1 MAAIL
6 KIKNH
11 DISATVWLMFT
22 KFGKMMQKRVSYL
35 PQPFKYMNF
44 KNIRLLN
51 RNVQLILMKFG
62 METKPPQKSTP
73 FSRVHVVWAIKHEN
87 LSTGLTCRQVPKKG
101 INK

>member
-22 KFGKMMQKRVSYL
+22 KFGKMMQKRVPYL
-35 PQPFKYMNF
+35 PQPLKYMNF

-51 RNVQLILMKFG
+51 RNVQMILMKFG
-62 METKPPQKSTP
+62 METNLPPQKAHP
-73 FSRVHVVWAIKHEN
+73 FHESMSFEPSSMKICRRVWPVGKF
-87 LSTGLTCRQVPKKG
+87 PKKV
-101 INK
+101 